1 MEQDVTKNKKVE
13 LAFPK
18 YEEEDQEYI
27 SKGRGED
34 LIKYLST
41 SMDEVTN
48 WFHQYQVDSIELSI
62 SGAIETGGILR
73 LVVSAKGSFKAKT
86 KISPVFENIQSL
98 ISQKPTRISI
108 DRKQEVVS
116 SIFAS
121 CFYFSES
128 PFISQ

>member
-1 MEQDVTKNKKVE
+1 MEEAEIKNKKIE

-73 LVVSAKGSFKAKT
+73 LVVSAKGEGGLKVVLKPKT
-86 KISPVFENIQSL
+86 K
-98 ISQKPTRISI
+98 
-108 DRKQEVVS
+108 
-116 SIFAS
+116 
-121 CFYFSES
+121 
-128 PFISQ
+128 

>member
-1 MEQDVTKNKKVE
+1 MEDKGRKSKLIE

-18 YEEEDQEYI
+18 YEEDQDYI

-62 SGAIETGGILR
+62 SGAIETGGILK
-73 LVVSAKGSFKAKT
+73 LVVSAKGEGGLKVVLKPKT
-86 KISPVFENIQSL
+86 K
-98 ISQKPTRISI
+98 
-108 DRKQEVVS
+108 
-116 SIFAS
+116 
-121 CFYFSES
+121 
-128 PFISQ
+128 

>member
-1 MEQDVTKNKKVE
+1 MVYSTNNENANTRRIE

-18 YEEEDQEYI
+18 YDEEDQEYI

-41 SMDEVTN
+41 SMDEVSN

-73 LVVSAKGSFKAKT
+73 LVVSAKGEGGLKVT
-86 KISPVFENIQSL
+86 L
-98 ISQKPTRISI
+98 KPKPSG
-108 DRKQEVVS
+108 
-116 SIFAS
+116 
-121 CFYFSES
+121 
-128 PFISQ
+128 

>member
-1 MEQDVTKNKKVE
+1 MEDGERKNKKIE

-48 WFHQYQVDSIELSI
+48 WFHQYQVDSIGLSI
-62 SGAIETGGILR
+62 SGAIENRDCCDTKRWIRTSNLR
-73 LVVSAKGSFKAKT
+73 F
-86 KISPVFENIQSL
+86 SL
-98 ISQKPTRISI
+98 ICAK
-108 DRKQEVVS
+108 
-116 SIFAS
+116 
-121 CFYFSES
+121 Y
-128 PFISQ
+128 